1 MREILQT
8 TQIKDRDD
16 AEGITIWN
24 AKSMFDAARVLG
36 AAVRHVHDR
45 DGAALKRSGVDFN
58 VSLVFGG
65 QFNSGLTWRDNLR
78 YSAGLGL
85 SWVSPLGPMR
95 FSFSQPLH
103 KKSNDHLER
112 FQFTLGTSF

>member
-1 MREILQT
+1 M
-8 TQIKDRDD
+8 
-16 AEGITIWN
+16 
-24 AKSMFDAARVLG
+24 S
-36 AAVRHVHDR
+36 
-45 DGAALKRSGVDFN
+45 
-58 VSLVFGG
+58 
-65 QFNSGLTWRDNLR
+65 SGLTWRDNLR